1 MSKIEIVK
9 EMIIKMDGI
18 AEVKM
23 DFINKGFSGIRLIK
37 DDRIFYIGKSEYN
50 SHHIYSD
57 WVDAYWLID
66 YRFYSPKDVIKILE
80 KLFLLLPK
88 YDTNSMVSEMK
99 KLAHELYIDTI
110 DFDDDD
116 EWDILVT
123 VLTKNYI
130 GRNELH
136 NDDLNVLYLVV
147 RHSCLN
153 GILNFWPDDRRK
165 KTLIIIKGTLQ
176 DNLEKFKLIQ
186 DYKKRQT

>member
-50 SHHIYSD
+50 SHHIYCD
-57 WVDAYWLID
+57 WADAYWLID
-66 YRFYSPKDVIKILE
+66 YRFYSPEDVIKILE
-80 KLFLLLPK
+80 TLFLLLPK

-153 GILNFWPDDRRK
+153 AILNFWPDDRRK
-165 KTLIIIKGTLQ
+165 NI
-176 DNLEKFKLIQ
+176 
-186 DYKKRQT
+186 DYYKRNPTGKSREI

>member
-1 MSKIEIVK
+1 
-9 EMIIKMDGI
+9 
-18 AEVKM
+18 
-23 DFINKGFSGIRLIK
+23 
-37 DDRIFYIGKSEYN
+37 
-50 SHHIYSD
+50 
-57 WVDAYWLID
+57 
-66 YRFYSPKDVIKILE
+66 
-80 KLFLLLPK
+80 
-88 YDTNSMVSEMK
+88 MVSEMK

-153 GILNFWPDDRRK
+153 AILNFWPDDRRK
-165 KTLIIIKGTLQ
+165 NI
-176 DNLEKFKLIQ
+176 
-186 DYKKRQT
+186 DYYKRNPTGKSREI

>member
-50 SHHIYSD
+50 SHHIYCD

-66 YRFYSPKDVIKILE
+66 YRFYSPEDVIKILE

-153 GILNFWPDDRRK
+153 AILNFWPDDRRK
-165 KTLIIIKGTLQ
+165 NI
-176 DNLEKFKLIQ
+176 
-186 DYKKRQT
+186 DYYKRNPTGKSREI

>member
-1 MSKIEIVK
+1 
-9 EMIIKMDGI
+9 
-18 AEVKM
+18 
-23 DFINKGFSGIRLIK
+23 
-37 DDRIFYIGKSEYN
+37 
-50 SHHIYSD
+50 
-57 WVDAYWLID
+57 
-66 YRFYSPKDVIKILE
+66 
-80 KLFLLLPK
+80 
-88 YDTNSMVSEMK
+88 MVSEMK

-153 GILNFWPDDRRK
+153 AILNFWPDDRRK
-165 KTLIIIKGTLQ
+165 KH
-176 DNLEKFKLIQ
+176 
-186 DYKKRQT
+186 

>member
-23 DFINKGFSGIRLIK
+23 DFINKGFTGIRLIK

-50 SHHIYSD
+50 SHHIYCD
-57 WVDAYWLID
+57 WADAYWLID
-66 YRFYSPKDVIKILE
+66 YRFYSPEDVIKILE
-80 KLFLLLPK
+80 TLFLLLPK

-153 GILNFWPDDRRK
+153 AILNFWPDDRRK
-165 KTLIIIKGTLQ
+165 TLIIIKGTLQ
-176 DNLEKFKLIQ
+176 ENLEKFKLIQ

>member
-50 SHHIYSD
+50 SHHIYCD
-57 WVDAYWLID
+57 WADAYWLID
-66 YRFYSPKDVIKILE
+66 YRFYSPEDVIKILE
-80 KLFLLLPK
+80 TLFLLLPK

-153 GILNFWPDDRRK
+153 AILNFWPDDRRK
-165 KTLIIIKGTLQ
+165 TLIIIKGTLQ
-176 DNLEKFKLIQ
+176 ENLEKFKLIQ

>member
-23 DFINKGFSGIRLIK
+23 DFINKGFTGIRLIK

-50 SHHIYSD
+50 SHHIYCD
-57 WVDAYWLID
+57 WADAYWLID
-66 YRFYSPKDVIKILE
+66 YRFYSPEDVIKILE
-80 KLFLLLPK
+80 TLFLLLPK

-153 GILNFWPDDRRK
+153 AILNFWTDDRR

-176 DNLEKFKLIQ
+176 ENLEKFKLIQ

>member
-23 DFINKGFSGIRLIK
+23 DFINKGFTGIRLIK

-50 SHHIYSD
+50 SHHIYCD
-57 WVDAYWLID
+57 WADAYWLID
-66 YRFYSPKDVIKILE
+66 YRFYSPEDVIKILE

-153 GILNFWPDDRRK
+153 AILNFWPDDRRK
-165 KTLIIIKGTLQ
+165 TLIIIKGTLQ
-176 DNLEKFKLIQ
+176 ENLEKFKLIQ